1 MKRILCFVLVCF
13 CISASFAKEKAFESL
28 GFHFSVPMIFESE
41 VEYGVK
47 INSTIESIGLGL
59 NGLTLYS
66 EKYGMFASLDL
77 FFPQAVKIKLSYN
90 GQTESGVIDRS
101 NYYSFWGLESLFGF
115 AIKILQNET
124 NLFTISPGIHYE
136 MISAEAQDSSLVYT
150 FGLGLNIQ
158 DYITINEKVFLMFG
172 ANIVYDF
179 IRFGFYNA
187 DVYSIK
193 SNQFIFSPKIG
204 IGFEL

>member
-13 CISASFAKEKAFESL
+13 CLSATFAREKFFESL

-47 INSTIESIGLGL
+47 VNSTIESIGFGM
-59 NGLTLYS
+59 NALTLYS
-66 EKYGMFASLDL
+66 EKYGMFASVDL
-77 FFPQAVKIKLSYN
+77 FFPQVVKLKLSYN
-90 GQTESGVIDRS
+90 GLTEAGVIDRS
-101 NYYSFWGLESLFGF
+101 NYYSFWGMDAMFCF
-115 AIKILQNET
+115 AMKVFQNET

-136 MISAEAQDSSLVYT
+136 MISAEALDSSLAYT

-158 DYITINEKVFLMFG
+158 DCISINENVFFMLG

-179 IRFGFYNA
+179 IGFGFYNA

-204 IGFEL
+204 IGFKF

>member
-1 MKRILCFVLVCF
+1 MKRILCFVLLCF
-13 CISASFAKEKAFESL
+13 CLSATFAREKFFEGL

-47 INSTIESIGLGL
+47 VNSTIESIGFGM
-59 NGLTLYS
+59 NALTLYS
-66 EKYGMFASLDL
+66 EKYGMFASVDL
-77 FFPQAVKIKLSYN
+77 FFPQVVKLKLSYN
-90 GQTESGVIDRS
+90 GLTEAGIIDRS
-101 NYYSFWGLESLFGF
+101 NYYSFWGMDAMFCF
-115 AIKILQNET
+115 AMKVFQNEN

-136 MISAEAQDSSLVYT
+136 MISAEALDSTLTYT

-158 DYITINEKVFLMFG
+158 DCISINEKVFLMFG

-179 IRFGFYNA
+179 IGFGFYNA

-204 IGFEL
+204 IGFKL